1 MALLENVVEPQRWNA
16 RAGLLT
22 RSCRKRPSPQGDE
35 GPDGLDQAERPS
47 PLKEPVSGCPDEGA
61 RNQQSSEPAFAASCP
76 NTLVGVGG
84 RKKPV
89 NGAN

>member
-1 MALLENVVEPQRWNA
+1 MALLENVVGPQRWNA

-47 PLKEPVSGCPDEGA
+47 PLKEPVTDASAQAAENA
-61 RNQQSSEPAFAASCP
+61 RINLRLRFYYA
-76 NTLVGVGG
+76 
-84 RKKPV
+84 
-89 NGAN
+89 